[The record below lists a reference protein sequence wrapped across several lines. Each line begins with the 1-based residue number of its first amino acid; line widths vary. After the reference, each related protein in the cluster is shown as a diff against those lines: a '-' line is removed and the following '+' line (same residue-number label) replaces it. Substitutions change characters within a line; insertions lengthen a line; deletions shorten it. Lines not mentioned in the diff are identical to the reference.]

1 MFKFLVAAACTV
13 SAAPVLAQDIVSA
26 NDPAT
31 MVKVLEFAGYEA
43 ELSTDSQG
51 DPLISTELAGYN
63 TDLVFYGCNEDTH
76 DECDAIQFYAGF
88 KTDGKIDAV
97 KVDAFNAQYRY
108 AQASLDEDKDM
119 VIRWDVLTGKGIPT
133 PVFLMAVRAFAVAIG
148 NAADTA
154 FPD

>member
-1 MFKFLVAAACTV
+1 MFKYLIAAACTV
-13 SAAPVLAQDIVSA
+13 SAAPIFAQDMVSA
-26 NDPAT
+26 NDPAA

-51 DPLISTELAGYN
+51 DPLISTELAGYS
-63 TDLVFYGCNEDTH
+63 TDLVFYGCNEETH

-133 PVFLMAVRAFAVAIG
+133 PVFLMSVRAFAVAIG